1 MGKQFIISV
10 GREYGSGGHEIGRK
24 LANAFGIH
32 LYDRSLLDEFAAM
45 QGVDPTE
52 LFKYDE
58 VPRRPFFS
66 RTVRGYTNSPEVNIA
81 ELQFELLRKK
91 ADSGESFVVVGR
103 CADTILRGNE
113 GLISIFVHAD
123 YEAKIERVITH
134 RNRSRKEAMA
144 TIERHDKN
152 RKAYHNRMC
161 GGMWGETK
169 NYDICINSSKLG
181 IDGTVEFLKVYI
193 EKILESR
200 G

>member
-24 LANAFGIH
+24 LANALGIH

-58 VPRRPFFS
+58 APRRPFFS

-81 ELQFELLRKK
+81 ELQFDLLRKK

-113 GLISIFVHAD
+113 GLI
-123 YEAKIERVITH
+123 
-134 RNRSRKEAMA
+134 
-144 TIERHDKN
+144 
-152 RKAYHNRMC
+152 
-161 GGMWGETK
+161 
-169 NYDICINSSKLG
+169 
-181 IDGTVEFLKVYI
+181 
-193 EKILESR
+193 
-200 G
+200 